1 MMLKKCLSL
10 FITGIILIAIG
21 GIGLAAVGMNGVN
34 LNDISIGPSSSE
46 ILLENVEMCIIP
58 IDETEEITSLDF
70 SSNTGVFT
78 IVKGDSFYV
87 ETNLGAFGWEITD
100 GCLKIENDVPTKFIN
115 FDDAA
120 VEIIVTVPERHFKE
134 VKLSLK
140 AGEFYADDIITDKL
154 TIDMDAGE
162 AVLNNISAITA
173 SDITINAGA
182 CTFSNSVL
190 NESEINMD
198 AGEMIFEE
206 CKLTGENDIN
216 LDFGE
221 ISMTLLGKHYDYK
234 FDIDNDLGEVNVD
247 GVPYRGEF
255 AYTETVVTDN
265 GDGKVDSVEPVN
277 PIGTIN
283 INLDLGE
290 CNIDFMEE

>member
-1 MMLKKCLSL
+1 MLKKCLSL

-21 GIGLAAVGMNGVN
+21 GIGLAALAMNGIN
-34 LNDISIGPSSSE
+34 LNGISIGPSSSE
-46 ILLENVEMCIIP
+46 TSLENVEMCIIP

-70 SSNTGVFT
+70 SSNTGIFT
-78 IVKGDSFYV
+78 IVKGDSFTV
-87 ETNLGAFGWEITD
+87 ETNLSTFGWEITD
-100 GCLKIENDVPTKFIN
+100 DCLKIENNVPTNFMS

-120 VEIIVTVPERHFKE
+120 VEIIVTIPERHFKE
-134 VKLSLK
+134 VKLSLN

-173 SDITINAGA
+173 SNITINAGT
-182 CTFSNSVL
+182 CTLNNSVL
-190 NESEINMD
+190 NEAEINMD

-206 CKLTGENDIN
+206 SKLTGENDIN

-221 ISMTLLGKHYDYK
+221 ISMTLLGKRSDYK

-247 GVPYRGEF
+247 GVPYNGEL
-255 AYTETVVTDN
+255 ATTTIIITDN
-265 GDGKVDSVEPVN
+265 GDGAFDSVEPVN

>member
-21 GIGLAAVGMNGVN
+21 GIGLVALAMNGVN
-34 LNDISIGPSSSE
+34 LNGISIGPSSSE
-46 ILLENVEMCIIP
+46 TSLENVEMCIIP

-78 IVKGDSFYV
+78 IVRGDSFTV
-87 ETNLGAFGWEITD
+87 ETNLGAFSWEITD
-100 GCLKIENDVPTKFIN
+100 GCLKIENDVPIEFMS

-120 VEIIVTVPERHFKE
+120 IEIIVTVPERHFKE

-173 SDITINAGA
+173 SDITINAGE

-206 CKLTGENDIN
+206 CKLTGENEIN

-221 ISMTLLGKHYDYK
+221 ISMLLLGKRSDYEL
-234 FDIDNDLGEVNVD
+234 DIENDLGEVNVD
-247 GVPYRGEF
+247 GVPYINGIV
-255 AYTETVVTDN
+255 ETTIFETN
-265 GDGKVDSVEPVN
+265 SGNVEPVN

>member
-1 MMLKKCLSL
+1 MLKKCLSL

-21 GIGLAAVGMNGVN
+21 GIGLAALAMNGVN
-34 LNDISIGPSSSE
+34 LNGISIGPSSSE
-46 ILLENVEMCIIP
+46 TPLENVEMCIIP
-58 IDETEEITSLDF
+58 IDETQEITSLDF
-70 SSNTGVFT
+70 SADAGVFT
-78 IVKGDSFYV
+78 VVRGDNFTV
-87 ETNLGAFGWEITD
+87 ETNLSTFEWEISDD
-100 GCLKIENDVPTKFIN
+100 GCLKIENTVPIEFMS

-120 VEIIVTVPERHFKE
+120 IEIIVTVPERHFKE
-134 VKLSLK
+134 VKLSLN

-173 SDITINAGA
+173 SDITINAGT
-182 CTFSNSVL
+182 CTLNNSVL

-198 AGEMIFEE
+198 AGELIFEE

-221 ISMTLLGKHYDYK
+221 ISMTLIGKRSDYK
-234 FDIDNDLGEVNVD
+234 LDIDNDLGEVNVD
-247 GVPYRGEF
+247 GVPYKNG
-255 AYTETVVTDN
+255 TVETTMIATN
-265 GDGKVDSVEPVN
+265 DGNVESVN

>member
-1 MMLKKCLSL
+1 MLKKCLSL

-21 GIGLAAVGMNGVN
+21 GIGLAALAMNGVN
-34 LNDISIGPSSSE
+34 LNGISIGPSSSE
-46 ILLENVEMCIIP
+46 TPLENVEMCIIP
-58 IDETEEITSLDF
+58 IDETQEITSLDF
-70 SSNTGVFT
+70 SADAGVFT
-78 IVKGDSFYV
+78 VVRGDNFTV
-87 ETNLGAFGWEITD
+87 ETNLSTFEWEISDD
-100 GCLKIENDVPTKFIN
+100 GCLKIENTVPIEFMS

-120 VEIIVTVPERHFKE
+120 IEIIVTVPERHFKE
-134 VKLSLK
+134 VKLSLN

-173 SDITINAGA
+173 SDITINAGT
-182 CTFSNSVL
+182 CTLNNSVL

-198 AGEMIFEE
+198 AGELIFED

-221 ISMTLLGKHYDYK
+221 ISMTLIGKRSDYK
-234 FDIDNDLGEVNVD
+234 LDIDNDLGEVNVD
-247 GVPYRGEF
+247 GVPYKNG
-255 AYTETVVTDN
+255 TVETTMIATN
-265 GDGKVDSVEPVN
+265 DGNVESVN

>member
-1 MMLKKCLSL
+1 MLKKCLSL

-21 GIGLAAVGMNGVN
+21 GIGLAALAMNGVN
-34 LNDISIGPSSSE
+34 LNGISIGPSSSE
-46 ILLENVEMCIIP
+46 TSLENVEMCIIP
-58 IDETEEITSLDF
+58 IDETQEITSLDF
-70 SSNTGVFT
+70 SADAGVFT
-78 IVKGDSFYV
+78 VVRGDNFTV
-87 ETNLGAFGWEITD
+87 ETNLSTFEWEISD
-100 GCLKIENDVPTKFIN
+100 GCLKIENDIPSKFIN

-134 VKLSLK
+134 VKLSLN

-173 SDITINAGA
+173 SDITINAGT
-182 CTFSNSVL
+182 CTLNNSVL

-221 ISMTLLGKHYDYK
+221 ISMILLGKRSDYK
-234 FDIDNDLGEVNVD
+234 LDIDNDLGEVNVD
-247 GVPYRGEF
+247 GVPYKNGIV
-255 AYTETVVTDN
+255 ETTMIATN
-265 GDGKVDSVEPVN
+265 GGNVEPVN

-290 CNIDFMEE
+290 CNIDFAE

>member
-1 MMLKKCLSL
+1 MLKKCLSL

-21 GIGLAAVGMNGVN
+21 GIGLAALAMNGVN
-34 LNDISIGPSSSE
+34 LNGISIGPSSSE
-46 ILLENVEMCIIP
+46 TSLENVEMCIIP
-58 IDETEEITSLDF
+58 IDETQEITSLDF
-70 SSNTGVFT
+70 SADAGVFT
-78 IVKGDSFYV
+78 VVRGDNFTV
-87 ETNLGAFGWEITD
+87 ETNLSTFEWEISD
-100 GCLKIENDVPTKFIN
+100 GCLKIENDVPSKFIN
-115 FDDAA
+115 FNDAA
-120 VEIIVTVPERHFKE
+120 VEIIVTIPERHFKE
-134 VKLSLK
+134 VKLSLN

-173 SDITINAGA
+173 SDITINAGT
-182 CTFSNSVL
+182 CTLNNSVL

-221 ISMTLLGKHYDYK
+221 ISMTLIGKRSDYELE
-234 FDIDNDLGEVNVD
+234 IENDLGEVNVD
-247 GVPYRGEF
+247 GVPYKNG
-255 AYTETVVTDN
+255 TVETTMIATN
-265 GDGKVDSVEPVN
+265 DGNVEPVN

>member
-1 MMLKKCLSL
+1 MLKKCLSL

-21 GIGLAAVGMNGVN
+21 GIGLAALAMNGVN
-34 LNDISIGPSSSE
+34 LNGISIGPSSSE
-46 ILLENVEMCIIP
+46 TPLENVEMCIIP
-58 IDETEEITSLDF
+58 IDETQEITSLDF
-70 SSNTGVFT
+70 SADAGVFT
-78 IVKGDSFYV
+78 VVRGDNFTV
-87 ETNLGAFGWEITD
+87 ETNLSTFEWEISDD
-100 GCLKIENDVPTKFIN
+100 GCLKIENTVPIEFMS

-120 VEIIVTVPERHFKE
+120 IEIIVTVPERHFKE
-134 VKLSLK
+134 VKLSLN

-173 SDITINAGA
+173 SDITINAGT
-182 CTFSNSVL
+182 CTLNNSVL

-198 AGEMIFEE
+198 AGELIFEE

-221 ISMTLLGKHYDYK
+221 ISMTLIGKRSDYK
-234 FDIDNDLGEVNVD
+234 LDIDNDLGEVNVD
-247 GVPYRGEF
+247 GVPYKNG
-255 AYTETVVTDN
+255 TVETTMIATN
-265 GDGKVDSVEPVN
+265 DGNVESVN

-290 CNIDFMEE
+290 CNIDFTE

>member
-1 MMLKKCLSL
+1 MLKKCLSL
-10 FITGIILIAIG
+10 FITGMILIAIG
-21 GIGLAAVGMNGVN
+21 GIGLAAVGLNGIS
-34 LNDISIGPSSSE
+34 LNGISIGPSSE
-46 ILLENVEMCIIP
+46 TPLENAEMCIIP
-58 IDETEEITSLDF
+58 IDETDEITSLDF
-70 SSNTGVFT
+70 SADAGVFT
-78 IVKGDSFYV
+78 VVRGDSFTV
-87 ETNLGAFGWEITD
+87 ETNLSTFEWEISD
-100 GCLKIENDVPTKFIN
+100 GCLKIENTVPTKFIN

-120 VEIIVTVPERHFKE
+120 IEIIVTIPERHFKE
-134 VKLSLK
+134 VKLSLN

-173 SDITINAGA
+173 SDITINAGT
-182 CTFSNSVL
+182 CTLNNSVL

-221 ISMTLLGKHYDYK
+221 ISMILLGKRSDYK
-234 FDIDNDLGEVNVD
+234 LDIDNDLGEVNVD
-247 GVPYRGEF
+247 GVPYKNG
-255 AYTETVVTDN
+255 TVETTMIATN
-265 GDGKVDSVEPVN
+265 DGNVEPVN
-277 PIGTIN
+277 PIGAIK

-290 CNIDFMEE
+290 CNIDFTE

>member
-1 MMLKKCLSL
+1 MLKKCLSL
-10 FITGIILIAIG
+10 FITGIIFIAIG
-21 GIGLAAVGMNGVN
+21 GIGIATVGMNGVN
-34 LNDISIGPSSSE
+34 LNDISIGPSSSKTP
-46 ILLENVEMCIIP
+46 LENVEMHIIP
-58 IDETEEITSLDF
+58 IDDTQEITSLDF
-70 SSNTGVFT
+70 SADAGTFT
-78 IVKGDSFYV
+78 VVRGDSFTV
-87 ETNLGAFGWEITD
+87 ETNLSTFGWEISD
-100 GCLKIENDVPTKFIN
+100 NCLKIENTGSTSFMS

-140 AGEFYADDIITDKL
+140 AGEFYADEIITDKL

-162 AVLNNISAITA
+162 AVLDSISAISE
-173 SDITINAGA
+173 SDITINAGE
-182 CTFSNSVL
+182 CTFNTSVL

-198 AGEMIFEE
+198 AGEMIFNE

-216 LDFGE
+216 LDLGE
-221 ISMTLLGKHYDYK
+221 ISMTLLGKRSDYK

-247 GVPYRGEF
+247 GVPYKNG
-255 AYTETVVTDN
+255 TVETTMIATN
-265 GDGKVDSVEPVN
+265 DGNVEPVG
-277 PIGTIN
+277 PIGTIK

>member
-21 GIGLAAVGMNGVN
+21 GIGLVALAMNGVN
-34 LNDISIGPSSSE
+34 LNGISIGPSSSE
-46 ILLENVEMCIIP
+46 TSLENVEMCIIP

-78 IVKGDSFYV
+78 IVRGDSFTV
-87 ETNLGAFGWEITD
+87 ETNLNTIGWEISD
-100 GCLKIENDVPTKFIN
+100 NCLKIENTASNSFMN
-115 FDDAA
+115 FEDAA
-120 VEIIVTVPERHFKE
+120 VEIIVTIPKRHFKE

-173 SDITINAGA
+173 SDITINAGE

-206 CKLTGENDIN
+206 CKLTGENEIN

-221 ISMTLLGKHYDYK
+221 ISMLLLGKRSDYEL
-234 FDIDNDLGEVNVD
+234 DIENDLGEVNVD
-247 GVPYRGEF
+247 GVPYINGIV
-255 AYTETVVTDN
+255 ETTIFETN
-265 GDGKVDSVEPVN
+265 SGNVEPVN

-290 CNIDFMEE
+290 CNINFMEE